1 MNNQATNK
9 EQRLNSL
16 LLKKKADADRLVLE
30 IDAALQVDM
39 LENKDWLDV
48 VDEKI
53 TQLSVLQL
61 TMQHLGVIL
70 LNSNSVNPS
79 RPDSTDN
86 QPPPPPPPPPDRKI
100 TEGEKPSRPPRN

>member
-70 LNSNSVNPS
+70 LSSNNVVGS
-79 RPDSTDN
+79 DI
-86 QPPPPPPPPPDRKI
+86 QPPPPPPPPDRKI
-100 TEGEKPSRPPRN
+100 TEGEMPSRPPRN

>member
-1 MNNQATNK
+1 MNNQTTNK

-30 IDAALQVDM
+30 IDAALQVDI

-70 LNSNSVNPS
+70 LSSNSAVAS
-79 RPDSTDN
+79 DN
-86 QPPPPPPPPPDRKI
+86 QPPPPDRKI
-100 TEGEKPSRPPRN
+100 TEGEMPSRPPRN